1 MPDAIATLSRGHF
14 IVFEGID
21 GSGTTTQ
28 CQLLARFLEA
38 AGVRVTQTR
47 EPGGTP
53 AAEQMRNLVLN
64 PRLGDIS
71 FRAELFLYA
80 ASRSQHVEELI
91 QPALERGDVVIC
103 DRFIASSLAY
113 QGYGRG
119 LDLDIVNEVNRI
131 AIGGCRPD
139 ISLFLDLP
147 LKMARERRNRRG
159 ESADRLEQTG
169 DNLLQKVA
177 RGYRAIADFDD
188 TAHLLDARLEVD
200 RLSQDIRNVL
210 RKRWLWFPD
219 EEDKA

>member
-1 MPDAIATLSRGHF
+1 MSRGHF

-28 CQLLARFLEA
+28 CQLLAYFLET

-53 AAEQMRNLVLN
+53 AAERMRNLVLD

-131 AIGGCRPD
+131 AIAGCRPD
-139 ISLFLDLP
+139 IVLFLDVP
-147 LKMARERRNRRG
+147 LEVARERRGRRG
-159 ESADRLEQTG
+159 ESADRLEQAG
-169 DNLLQKVA
+169 DSLQQKVA

-188 TAHLLDARLEVD
+188 TAYVFDARLEAD
-200 RLSQDIRNVL
+200 RLALEIRNTL
-210 RKRWLWFPD
+210 RERWLWFPD
-219 EEDKA
+219 EEEEA